1 VSSLRPYEPGDLA
14 DVYNICVKT
23 GASGADATGKFSD
36 DDLLPDIYAGPY
48 VRLQPE
54 FAFVVDGDDRVAG
67 YVVAAADTPS
77 FVQRYREEWLPGF
90 AAKYSLVEPAC
101 SLEERVISIGHH
113 PESML
118 NAGLDDYPAH
128 LHIDLLP
135 EVQGQGLG
143 RLLIRTL
150 LEALGDAGVKGVHLG
165 VGPKNLEA
173 RAFYAR
179 LGFRPLPSDP
189 SNDSVLGIST
199 SATV

>member
-1 VSSLRPYEPGDLA
+1 MRAPRPYQPADLA
-14 DVYNICVKT
+14 DVHNICVKT
-23 GASGADATGKFSD
+23 GASGEDATGKFSN
-36 DDLLPDIYAGPY
+36 DDLLPDIYVGPY

-54 FAFVVDGDDRVAG
+54 FAFVVEGADRVAG
-67 YVVAAADTPS
+67 YIVAAADTRS
-77 FVQRYREEWLPGF
+77 FVERYRDEWLPGF

-101 SLEERVISIGHH
+101 SLEARVINIGHH

-135 EVQGQGLG
+135 EVQGQGIG

-150 LEALGDAGVKGVHLG
+150 LGTLGDAGVTGVHLG
-165 VGPKNLEA
+165 VGPKNLKA

-179 LGFRPLPSDP
+179 LGFRPFPSDP
-189 SNDSVLGIST
+189 SNYSVLGIST